1 MPAWEQAG
9 CCSFIVKRSADLNEE
24 AHTERQP
31 LVGRVKA
38 LAEALEGSDINEI
51 ELTESGTKITIR
63 RKRTAEPA
71 PLPTAE
77 HGPATTHQASQRSS
91 GTRAVPAGRRAAGPA
106 QGTPP
111 DPGVALIAP
120 LTGVYYSA
128 ASPTSAP
135 FVEVGGTISAG
146 QVVCIIEAMKVFN
159 ELKAEV
165 SGTVTALL
173 AKNGQLV
180 QKNDALMRIK
190 PI

>member
-1 MPAWEQAG
+1 VGTGRPLIYE
-9 CCSFIVKRSADLNEE
+9 KRSADPNEE
-24 AHTERQP
+24 AYTERQP

-63 RKRTAEPA
+63 RKRTAEPL

-77 HGPATTHQASQRSS
+77 HGPATTHHASQRPTGS
-91 GTRAVPAGRRAAGPA
+91 RAVSSGRRAAGPA
-106 QGTPP
+106 QGMPP
-111 DPGVALIAP
+111 DPGAAVIAP

-165 SGTVTALL
+165 SGTVTAIL

-190 PI
+190 AI

>member
-1 MPAWEQAG
+1 
-9 CCSFIVKRSADLNEE
+9 
-24 AHTERQP
+24 
-31 LVGRVKA
+31 VKA
-38 LAEALEGSDINEI
+38 LAEALEGSDVNEI

-63 RKRTAEPA
+63 RKRAAEPVL
-71 PLPTAE
+71 LPSGE
-77 HGPATTHQASQRSS
+77 HGPAAPQHRASQRLRSAGS
-91 GTRAVPAGRRAAGPA
+91 APGGRRAAAPA

-111 DPGVALIAP
+111 DPGVAVIAP

-135 FVEVGGTISAG
+135 FVEVGGTVSAG

-165 SGTVTALL
+165 SGTVTAML

-180 QKNDALMRIK
+180 QKNDVLIRVKAI
-190 PI
+190 

>member
-1 MPAWEQAG
+1 VGTGRLLPHKW
-9 CCSFIVKRSADLNEE
+9 SADLDEE
-24 AHTERQP
+24 AYTERQP

-51 ELTESGTKITIR
+51 ELTEGGTKITIR
-63 RKRTAEPA
+63 RRRSPE
-71 PLPTAE
+71 PLPAQAAE
-77 HGPATTHQASQRSS
+77 HGQATS
-91 GTRAVPAGRRAAGPA
+91 RRASPHPTSSRTAGAARRASTPG

-111 DPGVALIAP
+111 DPGVAVIAP

-128 ASPTSAP
+128 ASPASAP
-135 FVEVGGTISAG
+135 FIEIGGTISAG

-165 SGTVTALL
+165 SGTVTAIL

-180 QKNDALMRIK
+180 QKNEALMRVK

>member
-1 MPAWEQAG
+1 MRRL
-9 CCSFIVKRSADLNEE
+9 I
-24 AHTERQP
+24 TERQP

-63 RKRTAEPA
+63 RKRAPEPVSA
-71 PLPTAE
+71 AE
-77 HGPATTHQASQRSS
+77 HGPAPIHHASQRHT
-91 GTRAVPAGRRAAGPA
+91 GTRAAPTGRRSAGPA

-111 DPGVALIAP
+111 DPGVAVIAP

-165 SGTVTALL
+165 TGTVTALL

-180 QKNDALMRIK
+180 QKNDALIRIK

>member
-1 MPAWEQAG
+1 VGTGRPLILE
-9 CCSFIVKRSADLNEE
+9 KRSADPDEE
-24 AHTERQP
+24 AYTERQP

-63 RKRTAEPA
+63 RKRTAEPL

-77 HGPATTHQASQRSS
+77 HGQATSHHASQRPTGSRVAPS
-91 GTRAVPAGRRAAGPA
+91 GRRTVGPA
-106 QGTPP
+106 QGAPT
-111 DPGVALIAP
+111 DPGVAVIAP

-146 QVVCIIEAMKVFN
+146 QVACIIEAMKVFN

-165 SGTVTALL
+165 SGTVTAIL